1 MLIETPTPGAGVMI
15 NGVRQEVSLTLP
27 VEDSSSVPTSFR
39 KKLFVW
45 KGLKNPLITTKHNKF
60 LSIRIF
66 LLSETTQIEGPGN
79 PQAGQSCAAT
89 PQVHSEQSV
98 LQNCILSASAQAT
111 TKT

>member
-45 KGLKNPLITTKHNKF
+45 KGLKNPLITTKHNKLF
-60 LSIRIF
+60 KHKNF
-66 LLSETTQIEGPGN
+66 P
-79 PQAGQSCAAT
+79 
-89 PQVHSEQSV
+89 SV
-98 LQNCILSASAQAT
+98 
-111 TKT
+111 